1 MMTLRFSP
9 PGLLQSA
16 HYSLGGLP
24 VTFYTLLSLYLI
36 VSEDRVGFWL
46 WACVVDGNLFPPSYL
61 LKTLRCRRAVLLHL
75 ARTLPLAGIYCDSPF
90 IPSYPLGLR
99 YLTRC
104 GSPPMGGSWES
115 NSSIY
120 FSLYISIYLITS
132 SPPIFPPN
140 STAAR
145 QEP

>member
-24 VTFYTLLSLYLI
+24 VTFYTPFIPVSAC
-36 VSEDRVGFWL
+36 SEDRVGFWL
-46 WACVVDGNLFPPSYL
+46 WAWLMAIFSPLVPFEDPSLSL
-61 LKTLRCRRAVLLHL
+61 LRPAPL
-75 ARTLPLAGIYCDSPF
+75 ARTLPLAGISCDSPF

>member
-1 MMTLRFSP
+1 MTLRFSP

-24 VTFYTLLSLYLI
+24 VTFYTLLSLYLLVRRI
-36 VSEDRVGFWL
+36 GWASGCGLVWLMAIFSPLVPLED
-46 WACVVDGNLFPPSYL
+46 PSL
-61 LKTLRCRRAVLLHL
+61 SPRRPAPL

-90 IPSYPLGLR
+90 IIPSYPLGLR